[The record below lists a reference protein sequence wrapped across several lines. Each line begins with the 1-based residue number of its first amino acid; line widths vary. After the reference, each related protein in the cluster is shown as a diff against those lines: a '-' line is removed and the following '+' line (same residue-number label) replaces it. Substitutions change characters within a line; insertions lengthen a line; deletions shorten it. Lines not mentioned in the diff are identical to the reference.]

1 MKKHTNKNK
10 GSFGGVDIIKCKYN
24 GCELDVFQ
32 DGDLCILHIPTPK
45 KGSQK
50 FVEINELKNEMIKNQ
65 IDSGYLNFKGVK
77 LFEVDFSGLIIK
89 KDVIFTDSFIE
100 SRVNFDDSVIE
111 GDIWFDNVKVKGN
124 VSLERAQIQGNSSFY
139 GAQVKEH
146 VWFDN
151 AKITRYAWFEAAQ
164 VGGEASFNGVNVGSS
179 LSFKNGEID
188 GNTSFY
194 GAKIGG
200 DAWFEGAKI
209 GGDVWFD
216 FADINGGL
224 SFKNTEF
231 KDLKSQEKA
240 CRKAK
245 TIWEKLGDRE
255 KADYHFYREMA
266 SKRLQ
271 KPYYLRWP
279 ELIVQYPFGYG
290 VYPRRLLLTFF
301 LTFLIFALFFWFLGG
316 ILNIDALI
324 EKMRLSFLT
333 IIVPAYGVINAK
345 SGLYGL
351 LTIIEAVIGAF
362 TWPTFIVTFAR
373 KYMR

>member
-1 MKKHTNKNK
+1 
-10 GSFGGVDIIKCKYN
+10 VKCKYN
-24 GCELDVFQ
+24 GCKVDAFHNE
-32 DGDLCILHIPTPK
+32 DLCILHIPLPK
-45 KGSQK
+45 NDSQE
-50 FVEINELKNEMIKNQ
+50 FMEITELKKEMINNQ
-65 IDSGYLNFKGVK
+65 INNGNLNFKGVK
-77 LFEVDFSGLIIK
+77 LLELDFSGFITEN
-89 KDVIFTDSFIE
+89 DVIFTNSVIE
-100 SRVNFDDSVIE
+100 SFVKFDDSTIG
-111 GDIWFDNVKVKGN
+111 GDIWFDNTKIGGN
-124 VSLERAQIQGNSSFY
+124 VSFERTQIDGSASFY
-139 GAQVKEH
+139 RGDVKEH

-151 AKITRYAWFEAAQ
+151 AKVARYAWFEEAC
-164 VGGEASFNGVNVGSS
+164 VGGEASFNGVDVGSS

-194 GAKIGG
+194 GARIRG

-216 FADINGGL
+216 FAEIDGGL

-231 KDLKSQEKA
+231 IDLKSQEKA

-255 KADYHFYREMA
+255 RADYHFYREMS

-271 KPYYLRWP
+271 KPNYLRWP
-279 ELIVQYPFGYG
+279 EIIVQYPFGYG

-301 LTFLIFALFFWFLGG
+301 LVFIIFAGFFWILGG
-316 ILNIDALI
+316 ILSFDALL

-345 SGLYGL
+345 GGL
-351 LTIIEAVIGAF
+351 LGVLIIIEAVIGAF